1 MDVEVEEAIAQCL
14 TCEEQFFDGTSL
26 KKHYKDI
33 TVDAPSGDS
42 SSSSC
47 DHTVQRCPIAKCTKC
62 HARGTDKFKNGK
74 STHNK
79 DGRENAERCDGKSN
93 IDDKSISKSIMKCLG
108 VCKGEYSSTL
118 HLGTGS
124 CPRKARRLAGSA
136 SQAPTVASK
145 TKLQNLKAETVAEE
159 NNGTVPSAGETN
171 NSSSGDSGSSS
182 SSDCSRCSG
191 AGSFLPDSSDPCGC
205 DPDDSDAKCTRCE
218 CDSCGGTGKSS
229 NSSSRRLAENSFPPF
244 EGLVRDIEEQG
255 FVFRYN

>member
-1 MDVEVEEAIAQCL
+1 M
-14 TCEEQFFDGTSL
+14 G
-26 KKHYKDI
+26 
-33 TVDAPSGDS
+33 
-42 SSSSC
+42 
-47 DHTVQRCPIAKCTKC
+47 AKCTKC

-79 DGRENAERCDGKSN
+79 DGIENAERCDGKSN

-145 TKLQNLKAETVAEE
+145 TKLKCLKAETVAEE

-171 NSSSGDSGSSS
+171 NSSSRSSGSSS
-182 SSDCSRCSG
+182 SSDSGDCSRCSG

-205 DPDDSDAKCTRCE
+205 DPDDNDKKCPRCE
-218 CDSCGGTGKSS
+218 CDACGGTGKSSSSSSRDSGS
-229 NSSSRRLAENSFPPF
+229 NSSSRRLAENSFPP
-244 EGLVRDIEEQG
+244 
-255 FVFRYN
+255 